1 MFGIGLA
8 ILDALSYSITIILS
22 RKFKHVHFSFHC
34 LLNGLGGFVLCS
46 TYQAIVYYGKDEA
59 NRQINIF
66 NYSWDGYLYIIGNGF
81 FASLGYMYAIIAFQG
96 TKSSFISMV
105 NLINIV
111 YGFIA
116 DALFFKVDIVI
127 IQLIGAVII
136 VAFNFLGIKNQ

>member
-1 MFGIGLA
+1 
-8 ILDALSYSITIILS
+8 
-22 RKFKHVHFSFHC
+22 
-34 LLNGLGGFVLCS
+34 
-46 TYQAIVYYGKDEA
+46 
-59 NRQINIF
+59 
-66 NYSWDGYLYIIGNGF
+66 
-81 FASLGYMYAIIAFQG
+81 MYAIIAFQG